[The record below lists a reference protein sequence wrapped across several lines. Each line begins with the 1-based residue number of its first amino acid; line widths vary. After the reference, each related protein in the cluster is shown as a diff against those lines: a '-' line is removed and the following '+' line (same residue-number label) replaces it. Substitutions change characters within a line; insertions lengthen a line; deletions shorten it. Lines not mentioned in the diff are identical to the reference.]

1 MATPSVNEVFR
12 ILYFA
17 SASTYTQKQTE
28 SLPAPLPLSTLFD
41 LLEEKYPGIK
51 EKVLESCSV
60 ALDGEY
66 VDFDGDEDGK
76 RVIQPGGE
84 VAIIP
89 PVSSG

>member
-1 MATPSVNEVFR
+1 MASSDTFQ

-17 SASTYTQKQTE
+17 SASTYTQKPSE
-28 SLPAPLPLSTLFD
+28 SLPAPLPLGKLFG

-60 ALDGEY
+60 ALGGEY
-66 VDFDGDEDGK
+66 VDFEGDGDAK
-76 RVIQPGGE
+76 RVIQPGDE